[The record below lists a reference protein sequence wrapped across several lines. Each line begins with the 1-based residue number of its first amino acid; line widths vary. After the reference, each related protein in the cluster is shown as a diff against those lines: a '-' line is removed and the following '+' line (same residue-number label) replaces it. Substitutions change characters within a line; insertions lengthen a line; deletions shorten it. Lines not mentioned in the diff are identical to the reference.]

1 MTNTWHPETI
11 CDIRILSYFQINWV
25 DPVILPLWCVKG
37 NVDDVLPKSRFFLRQ
52 LYTIFDPEAE
62 YNGAESGRGEIV
74 ILSLLSGETVRRC
87 GRNKEWTG
95 LQPLCRGKEKHSTIK
110 TLTARNILGILT
122 CSALQSNTSWLQWEL
137 FAIFFWNNLESF
149 WTILFLYFYKL
160 SRTMLR
166 NYNHETGTCL

>member
-1 MTNTWHPETI
+1 MTNTWHPMTI
-11 CDIRILSYFQINWV
+11 YDIRILSYFQINWV

-74 ILSLLSGETVRRC
+74 ILSLFSGETVRRC

-95 LQPLCRGKEKHSTIK
+95 LQPLCRGKE
-110 TLTARNILGILT
+110 R
-122 CSALQSNTSWLQWEL
+122 NTSSLYWHWQETSSGYWPALHSNLTRADCNGSFLQFSSETTL
-137 FAIFFWNNLESF
+137 NRFEPF
-149 WTILFLYFYKL
+149 YFYT
-160 SRTMLR
+160 STSCP
-166 NYNHETGTCL
+166 GQC

>member
-1 MTNTWHPETI
+1 MTNTWHPMTI
-11 CDIRILSYFQINWV
+11 YDIRILSYFQINWV

-74 ILSLLSGETVRRC
+74 ILSLFSGETVRRC

-95 LQPLCRGKEKHSTIK
+95 LQPLCRGKE
-110 TLTARNILGILT
+110 R
-122 CSALQSNTSWLQWEL
+122 NTSSLYWHWQETSSGYWPAHHTNLTPADCNGSFLQFSSKVTL
-137 FAIFFWNNLESF
+137 KSF
-149 WTILFLYFYKL
+149 EPFSFYT
-160 SRTMLR
+160 STSCS
-166 NYNHETGTCL
+166 GQC